1 MESYLIKGIL
11 IGLIFG
17 MPVGAVGTMTVQRTF
32 RYGFQAGLMTG
43 LGSSVADCL
52 YACVGVFGLTF
63 ISDFLF
69 KYQMLIN
76 ISGGTFVLIMGIRL
90 ILGSSKTNTPQ
101 AGTVYVIKMFL
112 SSFVVGITNPAAIL
126 TFLFA
131 FSYFGISGE
140 SGIFQGIQLVCGVFI
155 GTYIWW
161 SGLSAA
167 VCIIRKKTENYNLYY
182 INKIFGALLILFATI
197 VFLKIFLQF

>member
-69 KYQMLIN
+69 KYQVLIN

-90 ILGSSKTNTPQ
+90 ILGSSKTNTLQ
-101 AGTVYVIKMFL
+101 AGTVYGIK
-112 SSFVVGITNPAAIL
+112 NYPK
-126 TFLFA
+126 
-131 FSYFGISGE
+131 
-140 SGIFQGIQLVCGVFI
+140 
-155 GTYIWW
+155 
-161 SGLSAA
+161 A
-167 VCIIRKKTENYNLYY
+167 VKTSWRNRRQWR
-182 INKIFGALLILFATI
+182 KIFCFSVKGRAE
-197 VFLKIFLQF
+197 VYGEYSGYVGPYCSQKYCEKR

>member
-1 MESYLIKGIL
+1 MSYFLKGIL

-32 RYGFQAGLMTG
+32 KHGFRAGLVTG

-63 ISDFLF
+63 IANFLL
-69 KYQMLIN
+69 KYQLVIN
-76 ISGGTFVLIMGIRL
+76 SLGGTFVIVMGLRLLFGKEKPIAEQEQTQHGIR
-90 ILGSSKTNTPQ
+90 
-101 AGTVYVIKMFL
+101 MFL

-131 FSYFGISGE
+131 FSYFEIADAEIFTGIL
-140 SGIFQGIQLVCGVFI
+140 LVVGVFI
-155 GTYIWW
+155 GTYFWW
-161 SGLSAA
+161 SSLSAA
-167 VCIIRKKTENYNLYY
+167 VSLIKKKTENYSLRHM
-182 INKIFGALLILFATI
+182 NKIFGVILTTFGAA
-197 VFLKIFLQF
+197 VFIKTFLP